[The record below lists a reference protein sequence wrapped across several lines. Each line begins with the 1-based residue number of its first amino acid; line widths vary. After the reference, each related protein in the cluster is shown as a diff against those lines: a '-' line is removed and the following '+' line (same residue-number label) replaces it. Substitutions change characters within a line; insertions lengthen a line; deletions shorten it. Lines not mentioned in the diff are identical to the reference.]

1 MLSYSLYITL
11 VFHTVFCHSLQAQPE
26 LYYTDPQQLLDLLT
40 ELEEQ
45 NLSLIQNSRETEE
58 ALEDIHYTM
67 DLTQKKM

>member
-11 VFHTVFCHSLQAQPE
+11 VFHTVFCPSLQAEPE

-58 ALEDIHYTM
+58 ALEDIRYTM